1 MKLMFGSRVALA
13 VAGAGLLVSGTFGGM
28 GLAQSLQDVPSNY
41 TPEEI
46 YTCVL
51 LTGGKF
57 RAAKMS
63 DPSHVSGEAMTWF
76 YNKGTQKRGEPWYK
90 LSLDQFEAKLPSATR
105 DAGYADCMKIYRG
118 DASVSL
124 TRYVDLAVAGMTRP
138 EPKLGPM
145 VPYTASELYPT
156 RSYLEEALIDCNL
169 AGIAMAA
176 YTDGKPEFAD
186 WMKVYNNARN
196 HSEAPKLDDQMYK
209 ARMTH
214 FMFTLTKDEQREVGE
229 LCKKSQAGAAIE
241 VNPYRR
247 KLMGEARYAAH
258 MAARDELRRQR
269 ESRLAAQRQEQERR
283 LAAEREREEAERPER
298 ELMARCQQAATSGL
312 ESALSSLKA
321 ANRMNL
327 MWEQTRRAGT
337 NYAWEDFERGCRQI
351 ASTWKTLQNMDCPGS
366 VRQPMQNALDNYR
379 IVING
384 NYQYCRAEWQ

>member
-1 MKLMFGSRVALA
+1 MKSMFGSRVALA

-28 GLAQSLQDVPSNY
+28 ALAQSLQDVPSNY

-124 TRYVDLAVAGMTRP
+124 NSYVDLAVAGMTRP

-169 AGIAMAA
+169 AGIAQAA
-176 YTDGKPEFAD
+176 YTDGTSEHAKWIKIYET
-186 WMKVYNNARN
+186 ARD
-196 HSEAPKLDDQMYK
+196 HSEAPKLDEAMYK
-209 ARMTH
+209 ARMAH
-214 FMFTLTKDEQREVGE
+214 FMFTLSRPEQREV
-229 LCKKSQAGAAIE
+229 A
-241 VNPYRR
+241 
-247 KLMGEARYAAH
+247 
-258 MAARDELRRQR
+258 
-269 ESRLAAQRQEQERR
+269 
-283 LAAEREREEAERPER
+283 
-298 ELMARCQQAATSGL
+298 
-312 ESALSSLKA
+312 
-321 ANRMNL
+321 
-327 MWEQTRRAGT
+327 
-337 NYAWEDFERGCRQI
+337 
-351 ASTWKTLQNMDCPGS
+351 
-366 VRQPMQNALDNYR
+366 
-379 IVING
+379 
-384 NYQYCRAEWQ
+384 